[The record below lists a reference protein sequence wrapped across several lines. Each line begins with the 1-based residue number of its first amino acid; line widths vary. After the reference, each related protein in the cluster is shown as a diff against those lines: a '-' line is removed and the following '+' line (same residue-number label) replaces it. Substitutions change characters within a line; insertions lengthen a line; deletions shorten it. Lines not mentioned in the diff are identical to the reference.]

1 MQTTD
6 DGLENHRPGSYESG
20 SLRSVCSSTGKGKG
34 SEEVQARITGGLSDC
49 EESVRHKILW
59 ENAQKLYKVE
69 GPSAADEARR
79 AAAVGA

>member
-1 MQTTD
+1 MDNILFETD
-6 DGLENHRPGSYESG
+6 FPHPT
-20 SLRSVCSSTGKGKG
+20 SLYG
-34 SEEVQARITGGLSDC
+34 EEVQARITGGLSDC

-59 ENAQKLYKVE
+59 DNAQKLYKVE